1 MYSFEEV
8 YIHVSGS
15 VTNRAQNSMACLW
28 VSFLKIHV
36 GANYKINNENVLR
49 KFLDTF
55 FEPSLNMAEKMKFKK
70 ACAFWTIGDSFFFF
84 FCQKEEILFII
95 RISYCINDKMH
106 KISV

>member
-15 VTNRAQNSMACLW
+15 ATDRAQNSMACLW
-28 VSFLKIHV
+28 VSILQIHV

-49 KFLDTF
+49 KFLATFFEKFLATF

-70 ACAFWTIGDSFFFF
+70 ACAFWTIGDFLFFFF
-84 FCQKEEILFII
+84 FVRKKRFYL
-95 RISYCINDKMH
+95 
-106 KISV
+106 